1 MMSRV
6 PPTLCTYTIPRP
18 VLQETHELLRGP
30 GLRGFEAVVLWV
42 GTVDDET
49 SATIRAAVRP
59 GQKAYRSDQGCAVEV
74 PPDALS
80 ALISALPP
88 GVFVLARLHTHP
100 GEAYHS
106 PVDDT
111 NMLIA
116 HEGALSIVIPNFAT
130 APLDLRACSVNELR
144 SRSGWRELDAD
155 EVARRFVLS

>member
-6 PPTLCTYTIPRP
+6 PPTLSTYTIPLQ
-18 VLQETHELLRGP
+18 VLEETGDLLREP
-30 GLRGFEAVVLWV
+30 GLHGFEAVVLWV

-49 SATIRAAVRP
+49 SATVRAAVRP
-59 GQKAYRSDQGCAVEV
+59 GQTAIRGDQGCGVEV

-80 ALISALPP
+80 ALISALPH

-116 HEGALSIVIPNFAT
+116 HEGALSIVVPDFAR

-144 SRSGWRELDAD
+144 SASGWRELDVD
-155 EVARRFVLS
+155 EVDRRFLIS

>member
-6 PPTLCTYTIPRP
+6 PPTLCTYTVPRR
-18 VLQETHELLRGP
+18 VLEETRELLRGP
-30 GLRGFEAVVLWV
+30 GRDGFEAVVLWV
-42 GTVDDET
+42 GIVEDELAATV
-49 SATIRAAVRP
+49 RAPVRP
-59 GQKAYRSDQGCAVEV
+59 GQTAYRSDQGCAVEV

-100 GEAYHS
+100 DEAYHS

-116 HEGALSIVIPNFAT
+116 HEGALSIVVPDFAA

-144 SRSGWRELDAD
+144 AGTGWRELDVD
-155 EVARRFVLS
+155 EVERRFAFS

>member
-1 MMSRV
+1 MSRV
-6 PPTLCTYTIPRP
+6 PPTLSTYTIPRQ
-18 VLQETHELLRGP
+18 VLEDTRDLLREP
-30 GLRGFEAVVLWV
+30 GLQGFEAVVLWV
-42 GTVDDET
+42 GSVDDET

-59 GQKAYRSDQGCAVEV
+59 GQSAYRGDQGCAVEV
-74 PPDALS
+74 PADALS

-88 GVFVLARLHTHP
+88 GVFVLARVHTHP

-116 HEGALSIVIPNFAT
+116 HEGAVSIVVPDFAT

-144 SRSGWRELDAD
+144 SASGWRELDVD
-155 EVARRFVLS
+155 EVDTRFLIP